1 MDTGSERSAGS
12 RSSGAGDAD
21 PSAEEPFGAGSAGLA
36 GDAPEGGPPE
46 LDADP
51 RVLLFMRPG
60 RDRELVTDVLSDR
73 FTVEATTD
81 VETLDSTFDC
91 CVFDAQE
98 FNRVAGVIQRRR
110 DLSEP
115 VFLPFVLL
123 MSDDA
128 TGVSAESAW
137 DYVDDVIALPVRR
150 RALCTR
156 IANLVQRRRTSLRL
170 ASRERELAET
180 VEDLR
185 LKEQAMDEAPVGISI
200 ADEGET
206 EERDNPLVYTNEEFQ
221 ELTGY
226 SSEVIGV
233 DCRFLQGDDTD
244 PEVVAE
250 LRAAIDAERPVA
262 VDILNYRRTGQ
273 AFWNHLTI
281 APLRDET
288 GDVSHFVGFQ
298 SDITERK
305 IRERRLEVMNRVL
318 SHNLRNKMNLIS
330 GYAEVLRQDA
340 GDEAMRSSLDMITD
354 AADDLT
360 DIAGTVQKLDA
371 VLSAPSPTETATE
384 LRDHLPG
391 LRSRLQEAYP
401 QATVDLSMPPDDPLE
416 TTAVGVL
423 EAIEEAAENAAK
435 HNDAPDRSVEIR
447 VERDRPEWISVVV
460 ADNGPGV
467 GEDETSVLGRGETS
481 VTHGSGLGMW
491 KIYWIVNKA
500 GGEFSIDSSSEGT
513 TLRLAVPAHP

>member
-1 MDTGSERSAGS
+1 MDTGSDRSAGGP
-12 RSSGAGDAD
+12 SSGDGDAD
-21 PSAEEPFGAGSAGLA
+21 PSAEEPLGDAAAGLA
-36 GDAPEGGPPE
+36 GDAAEGGPPE

-51 RVLLFMRPG
+51 RVLLFMRAG

-91 CVFDAQE
+91 CVFDAHE

-110 DLSEP
+110 DLSDP

-123 MSDDA
+123 MGDDA
-128 TGVSAESAW
+128 TGVSEEGAW

-200 ADEGET
+200 ADEGEMG
-206 EERDNPLVYTNEEFQ
+206 ERDNPLVYTNEEFQ

-226 SSEVIGV
+226 GSEVIGV

-244 PEVVAE
+244 PEAVAE
-250 LRAAIDAERPVA
+250 IRAAIDAERPVG
-262 VDILNYRRTGQ
+262 VDILNYRRSGQ

-330 GYAEVLRQDA
+330 GYAELLQQDA
-340 GDEAMRSSLDMITD
+340 DEESTRSSLDLITE
-354 AADDLT
+354 AADELT

-371 VLSAPSPTETATE
+371 VLSAPSPTRTATE
-384 LRDHLPG
+384 LRDRLPE
-391 LRSRLQEAYP
+391 LRSRLEEAYP
-401 QATVDLSMPPDDPLE
+401 EVAIDLSMPPDDPLE

-435 HNDAPDRSVEIR
+435 HNDAPDRTVEIR
-447 VERDRPEWISVVV
+447 VERDRPEWISVEI
-460 ADNGPGV
+460 ADDGPGV

-481 VTHGSGLGMW
+481 VTHASGLGLW
-491 KIYWIVNKA
+491 KIYWIVSKA

-513 TLRLAVPAHP
+513 TVRLAVPAHP